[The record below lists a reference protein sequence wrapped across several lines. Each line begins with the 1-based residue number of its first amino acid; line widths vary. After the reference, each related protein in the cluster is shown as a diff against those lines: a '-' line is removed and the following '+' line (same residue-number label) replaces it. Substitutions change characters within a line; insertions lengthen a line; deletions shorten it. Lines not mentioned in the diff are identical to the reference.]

1 MTSLASGPALHV
13 ICSASSPP
21 SSQTPT
27 VAYEMSPHAVDF
39 MDLHIH
45 KGRRFLDRQVLDLSV
60 HRKRLNR
67 CLYLPWTSAH
77 PKHQKLAFLTGEL
90 FRFVRNISSFEYFLR
105 DLRHFARAL
114 RVRGYPAA
122 FIRAAFTTV
131 RYSDRAQYL
140 RPRKPL
146 APDPT
151 RSPFAFVC
159 PHSPPQETTSIPSYV
174 GAGRVWSRGFVH
186 PGHHPGVPTG
196 VDPSHHASAK
206 APPKTAQVLA
216 GRLLRQVTWPLLSFR
231 SHRMCAWVF
240 FPNRWVSSTVW
251 GHRVACWC
259 Q

>member
-1 MTSLASGPALHV
+1 M
-13 ICSASSPP
+13 CSARAKRVPGACLAHPSNTHPSQPNQHHNPHPLSQHLCADEGSP
-21 SSQTPT
+21 SRKLRITSNRGTGVNHSQLHPT
-27 VAYEMSPHAVDF
+27 LLLITRSQVDCFAVNSAS
-39 MDLHIH
+39 L
-45 KGRRFLDRQVLDLSV
+45 RQVV
-60 HRKRLNR
+60 
-67 CLYLPWTSAH
+67 A
-77 PKHQKLAFLTGEL
+77 
-90 FRFVRNISSFEYFLR
+90 LR
-105 DLRHFARAL
+105 APPNPNPNPHFARAL